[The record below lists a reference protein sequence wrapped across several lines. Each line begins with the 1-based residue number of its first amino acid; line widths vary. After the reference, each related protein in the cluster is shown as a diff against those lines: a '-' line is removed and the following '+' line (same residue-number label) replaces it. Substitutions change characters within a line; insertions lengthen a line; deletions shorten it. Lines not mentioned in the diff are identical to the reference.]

1 MRITDRPA
9 AAEAL
14 QARALAA
21 HQAEGRSRL
30 LASAALAEHGAS
42 LALEVRTVTTEAVSY
57 SHSRR
62 LAGLAGLLGRQ
73 WTGGHACSIWSTLER
88 SRGC

>member
-9 AAEAL
+9 AAEARP
-14 QARALAA
+14 ARALAA

-42 LALEVRTVTTEAVSY
+42 LALEGRTVTTEEGSY

-62 LAGLAGLLGRQ
+62 LAALAGLLVLQ
-73 WTGGHACSIWSTLER
+73 WTGGHSYSIWST
-88 SRGC
+88 RGR